1 MKSIRQ
7 KLLVYIMLLVST
19 PIVITTA
26 MNIITMQKNYET
38 ELAENNMMLAS
49 SIADQVSAFITEA
62 YSMTEQVALNKIINY
77 TPEEQNE
84 ILMNIYRKH
93 PYFEQLYVQ
102 DIEGRQTAMTSG
114 DLLDV
119 SDRWWFIKA
128 KEEQASFVSKSYFD
142 LISNAPVATIAIPI
156 YDGDKALGVM
166 AVDIKL
172 DELQKRVQKYNEG
185 SRYAFVIDGEGVV
198 IAHPDS
204 MQISE
209 LYNYKTLKK
218 TLLKRD
224 EKGAVIADENRNH
237 VTEEQDIEVPDELK
251 QIIEKALNG
260 EEGSASYKDS
270 KGVNVVSAYKSIS
283 LPGNSD
289 NWAVIT
295 VENKVDAMAFIYNIF
310 DLNAIIGL
318 ISIFLSAIFIRIMAG
333 RIADP
338 IIKAAEYL
346 KVIAQGNFVIDV
358 DSKLMSRKDE
368 IGIMTTGI
376 QLMKESLKALTMKV
390 SDEAVNIQNKVE
402 LVLGEINELNT
413 NLEGISATTE
423 QLSANS
429 EETAAS
435 TQEMTATTQE
445 IERAAQTIA
454 ESSGKGALAA
464 KDISERA
471 EITKEKVNLSIQKT
485 IDIFTESKRHLEN
498 AIEESKVVEEINVL
512 SASIMGIAEQTNLL
526 AINAAIE
533 AARAGESGKGFA
545 VVANEITKLADQA
558 KATVKKITEVT
569 STVIGAV
576 DNLSSNANNL
586 LSFVSKDVEDDYKD
600 MLEIAEKYREDA
612 KYVEDLVIE
621 FSATSEEL
629 LASIENMAHSIEG
642 VAISAN
648 ESATGTAEIAASVSE
663 ANIKSSNVK
672 DEIKET
678 KESSYN
684 LKAEIA
690 KFKF

>member
-185 SRYAFVIDGEGVV
+185 SRYAFVIDGDGVV